1 MLFNFRTLL
10 FITSLFVSA
19 GTWSSCIKVTDK
31 SALSDAAIKAGYTAQ
46 NWIGA
51 LDTNTGNIGL
61 PTVISV
67 SNSETFQPSGTLLAS
82 GIGNFLTAATGT
94 PYSSKQ
100 VLYRC
105 DTADAGKL
113 YEMYST
119 NGDSAF
125 AGAFFTPEVEG
136 AYYDVERNVAVRMT
150 NLSTGE
156 YYSRFWKERQLTA
169 DSWFQDDKYIY
180 IPASAFSNV
189 LYEMFKIDSRKYFA
203 YQNPMAP
210 RYLDAASGLY
220 RV

>member
-1 MLFNFRTLL
+1 M

-19 GTWSSCIKVTDK
+19 GTWSSCIKVIDK

-46 NWIGA
+46 NWLGA
-51 LDTNTGNIGL
+51 TDTNTGNIGL
-61 PTVISV
+61 PTVISI
-67 SNSETFQPSGTLLAS
+67 SNSEKFQPSGTLLAS

-94 PYSSKQ
+94 PIPVNRYF
-100 VLYRC
+100 
-105 DTADAGKL
+105 TAAIPPMPGKL

-125 AGAFFTPEVEG
+125 AGAFFTSEVEG

-189 LYEMFKIDSRKYFA
+189 LYEMFKIDSSQHFVYT
-203 YQNPMAP
+203 NP
-210 RYLDAASGLY
+210 LD
-220 RV
+220 RDT

>member
-1 MLFNFRTLL
+1 MLFSFRTLL

-51 LDTNTGNIGL
+51 TDTNTGNIGL

-105 DTADAGKL
+105 DTADAGSS
-113 YEMYST
+113 M
-119 NGDSAF
+119 
-125 AGAFFTPEVEG
+125 
-136 AYYDVERNVAVRMT
+136 RCI
-150 NLSTGE
+150 
-156 YYSRFWKERQLTA
+156 RQ
-169 DSWFQDDKYIY
+169 
-180 IPASAFSNV
+180 
-189 LYEMFKIDSRKYFA
+189 
-203 YQNPMAP
+203 MAIALLRGHFLLP
-210 RYLDAASGLY
+210 K
-220 RV
+220 

>member
-1 MLFNFRTLL
+1 MLFSFRTLL

-51 LDTNTGNIGL
+51 TDTNTGNIGL

-105 DTADAGKL
+105 DSADAGSSMRCIRQMAIAL
-113 YEMYST
+113 C
-119 NGDSAF
+119 G
-125 AGAFFTPEVEG
+125 GIFTPEVEG

-203 YQNPMAP
+203 YQNPMD
-210 RYLDAASGLY
+210 RDTGRSLGLY

>member
-1 MLFNFRTLL
+1 MLFSFRTLL

-51 LDTNTGNIGL
+51 TDTNTGNIGL

-105 DTADAGKL
+105 DSADAGKL

-119 NGDSAF
+119 NGDSALRGHF
-125 AGAFFTPEVEG
+125 LP
-136 AYYDVERNVAVRMT
+136 R
-150 NLSTGE
+150 
-156 YYSRFWKERQLTA
+156 SRRRL
-169 DSWFQDDKYIY
+169 
-180 IPASAFSNV
+180 
-189 LYEMFKIDSRKYFA
+189 L
-203 YQNPMAP
+203 
-210 RYLDAASGLY
+210 
-220 RV
+220 